1 MKRGAKTDSGNHD
14 CQNEAA
20 AASSSH
26 RASARVIRQQPVRSD
41 CREELA
47 ALLRDETSLFQGSN
61 PTWHG

>member
-1 MKRGAKTDSGNHD
+1 MTARMKRLPRHHHIAHL
-14 CQNEAA
+14 
-20 AASSSH
+20 
-26 RASARVIRQQPVRSD
+26 RAVIRQQPVRSD

>member
-1 MKRGAKTDSGNHD
+1 MKRGAKTGSGNHD
-14 CQNEAA
+14 RRNERLPRHHHIA
-20 AASSSH
+20 H
-26 RASARVIRQQPVRSD
+26 LRAVIRQQPVRSD